1 MKYLDFQKGG
11 FINDFSKIFIGKF
24 PQWVDFNINSF
35 AVSPPNKE
43 VFDKN
48 ILADLRARN
57 SDPELIVYVDSFV
70 NQIEMIEEEEKTRIF
85 ETKRKDE
92 ERIEEEELTAEKSEQ
107 ERNIRERN
115 NKAFLNKL
123 DQKLQEENIEWEKKF
138 KPKEEELKTNVRE
151 SENKDREHNR
161 KLQEDDVQSE
171 RKQKEADILSDINMK
186 KQQAENE
193 NEISIAKAKTEAEAI
208 SIRSKAGAEE
218 IEKERKGLD
227 VYAKKIEIETAAKIK
242 IMHELSNIVA
252 NLKNIKGVFAPDY
265 PNVRTIINGGENKNE
280 IDILLSLFT
289 GLLAKHLDSELGTEL
304 KQITN
309 KIINKKKE

>member
-70 NQIEMIEEEEKTRIF
+70 NQIEMI
-85 ETKRKDE
+85 
-92 ERIEEEELTAEKSEQ
+92 
-107 ERNIRERN
+107 
-115 NKAFLNKL
+115 
-123 DQKLQEENIEWEKKF
+123 
-138 KPKEEELKTNVRE
+138 
-151 SENKDREHNR
+151 
-161 KLQEDDVQSE
+161 
-171 RKQKEADILSDINMK
+171 
-186 KQQAENE
+186 
-193 NEISIAKAKTEAEAI
+193 EAEAI